1 MNDVIKKRKGKDG
14 YPNYFI
20 TKDNI
25 TSNHMT
31 LIANQ
36 FNVFLLLLVVLVLAG
51 EVAHTGKIS
60 KVESK
65 VLHVKESRFLK
76 GTDKKEIIDTV
87 KNLKSNKSTDCNDI
101 DVWLVKDIIECSE
114 TSHIFPSVSKKL
126 CFSKQNENC

>member
-1 MNDVIKKRKGKDG
+1 MWKVLNDVIKKREGKDG

-65 VLHVKESRFLK
+65 VLYVKESVFK
-76 GTDKKEIIDTV
+76 GNRQKR
-87 KNLKSNKSTDCNDI
+87 N
-101 DVWLVKDIIECSE
+101 
-114 TSHIFPSVSKKL
+114 
-126 CFSKQNENC
+126 